1 MVSLI
6 DEDEGSP
13 TSPEDGDGLHVEL
26 ESVERVNFGRLR
38 QEESQTW

>member
-13 TSPEDGDGLHVEL
+13 TPPEDSDGQHFHVEL
-26 ESVERVNFGRLR
+26 DGVERVKFG
-38 QEESQTW
+38 